1 MAAVLN
7 YDQNSDD
14 EATRPSLSRANEVE
28 EGAGSTFPVSSW
40 PRSRPQKNLQNI
52 DGNLEEA
59 HVVEVSNSDLSTPE
73 KEKEEIISSQGRLSF
88 ARASGSDAT
97 WFESAHKSEANIID
111 ETGAPNDQLPN
122 STEECSTS
130 CLAGASD
137 ITVAD
142 ALHEV
147 APTSHEMETNSKNIP
162 QPIIKSSE
170 ELGHTV
176 AVMASTV
183 ASVVTAPEDD
193 HTSIVRA
200 EAVETTLKSDGP
212 DSDLKD
218 CIFPFRIKREAYL
231 KAMEWNRQLMD
242 LQAVLI
248 STEQRVRIDGR
259 VQRENSGRSAS
270 RSLLVDQAANYG
282 DRDLHSRQEE
292 HTAEEELTPLMA
304 AINTKDLGRVFQ
316 VVTESL
322 LAMADTMEG
331 GSPRAPLGDDTSA
344 TTSDADAKKERIVV
358 EKENKYLRQILNEP
372 NKYGDRAL
380 SLAAYN
386 GSVDIVSFLLE
397 KGADVD
403 AQSLSGYTALM
414 LTVSFKSKAH
424 IEVVR
429 LLLKSWSQPKSK

>member
-1 MAAVLN
+1 M
-7 YDQNSDD
+7 
-14 EATRPSLSRANEVE
+14 
-28 EGAGSTFPVSSW
+28 
-40 PRSRPQKNLQNI
+40 
-52 DGNLEEA
+52 
-59 HVVEVSNSDLSTPE
+59 
-73 KEKEEIISSQGRLSF
+73 
-88 ARASGSDAT
+88 
-97 WFESAHKSEANIID
+97 
-111 ETGAPNDQLPN
+111 
-122 STEECSTS
+122 
-130 CLAGASD
+130 
-137 ITVAD
+137 AD

-316 VVTESL
+316 VVTESFL
-322 LAMADTMEG
+322 LW
-331 GSPRAPLGDDTSA
+331 
-344 TTSDADAKKERIVV
+344 
-358 EKENKYLRQILNEP
+358 QILWKGVPLE
-372 NKYGDRAL
+372 
-380 SLAAYN
+380 
-386 GSVDIVSFLLE
+386 LLWVMTQVLLQVMQTQRKRE
-397 KGADVD
+397 LWWKKKINIFVKF
-403 AQSLSGYTALM
+403 SMSPTSM
-414 LTVSFKSKAH
+414 EIAH
-424 IEVVR
+424 
-429 LLLKSWSQPKSK
+429 